1 MTTRERRALR
11 QVIRSRPDVAAAF
24 GGPAPGVLDEI
35 DYDFVADTFDDVDL
49 KPLSAWPGVA
59 DERPAGPLPA
69 DLVRAL
75 GF

>member
-1 MTTRERRALR
+1 MTTRERRALQ
-11 QVIRSRPDVAAAF
+11 QVIRSQPDIAAAF
-24 GGPAPGVLDEI
+24 GGPAPVGLDEI
-35 DYDFVADTFDDVDL
+35 DYDFVADTFDVDL
-49 KPLSAWPGVA
+49 KPRSAWPGVD